1 MRRFATQV
9 LSSANYSIQS
19 TKFPFSFSISHT
31 WRTPC
36 FSPFSDILLIF
47 TSAPRLVPPVPCLAT
62 EQFLESLLVSLV
74 SLSGW
79 SRSRQHAAV
88 SPSPNTLLVIPE
100 PFSQVSNA
108 TYMTSSLPTLELRSP
123 AFRCNRP
130 WPPYTPILFS
140 HLFKIR
146 KHSTKLENIDKT
158 SGHQKQLKTT
168 KSYTSIRF
176 PLYYFSIFPSRFVT
190 ASVLLSGLLAR
201 CTITVYSVPLALL
214 PLAASNFQLN
224 RLPSGLPSVR
234 ISLLAAT
241 LPSSLTCHPLFCSAS
256 PFSSYPDPAPS
267 LSRCDPHFLFIR
279 VLFHPIFPS
288 FRPLP
293 VPPFHLAAAFLP
305 TSLLPVL
312 PGPILN
318 SSFRYPCNDA
328 RPCPCL

>member
-1 MRRFATQV
+1 MATIYPNSLFAFVQNQKTLYKIRKYRQDLRSPKTIENNKILYLDTV
-9 LSSANYSIQS
+9 SSLLFFNI
-19 TKFPFSFSISHT
+19 SFSICHGFGSLI
-31 WRTPC
+31 WTPRAMYDYSLQC
-36 FSPFSDILLIF
+36 SPG
-47 TSAPRLVPPVPCLAT
+47 PP
-62 EQFLESLLVSLV
+62 
-74 SLSGW
+74 
-79 SRSRQHAAV
+79 
-88 SPSPNTLLVIPE
+88 
-100 PFSQVSNA
+100 
-108 TYMTSSLPTLELRSP
+108 SS
-123 AFRCNRP
+123 C
-130 WPPYTPILFS
+130 
-140 HLFKIR
+140 
-146 KHSTKLENIDKT
+146 
-158 SGHQKQLKTT
+158 
-168 KSYTSIRF
+168 RF
-176 PLYYFSIFPSRFVT
+176 
-190 ASVLLSGLLAR
+190 
-201 CTITVYSVPLALL
+201 
-214 PLAASNFQLN
+214 

-318 SSFRYPCNDA
+318 SSFRYPCNDT